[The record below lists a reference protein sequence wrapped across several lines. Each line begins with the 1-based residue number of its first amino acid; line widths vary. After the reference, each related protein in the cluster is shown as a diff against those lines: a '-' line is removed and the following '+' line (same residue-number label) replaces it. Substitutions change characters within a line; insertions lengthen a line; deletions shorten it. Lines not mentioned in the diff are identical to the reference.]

1 MSEKHCGFVVN
12 TGRASAKDVLGL
24 IEHVQSEV
32 KSQFGV
38 DLEPEVRMIGE
49 F

>member
-1 MSEKHCGFVVN
+1 MN
-12 TGRASAKDVLGL
+12 TAARAAKDVLGL
-24 IEHVQSEV
+24 IEHVQAEV
-32 KSQFGV
+32 KAQFGV